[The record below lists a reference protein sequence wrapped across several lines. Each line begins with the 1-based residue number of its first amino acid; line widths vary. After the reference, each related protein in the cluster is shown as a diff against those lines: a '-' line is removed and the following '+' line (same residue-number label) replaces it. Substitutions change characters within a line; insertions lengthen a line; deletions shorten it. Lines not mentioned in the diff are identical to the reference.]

1 MFIKTNKWPSQKKKE
16 IFSNFFF
23 FSFRCFKGDSTMQFL
38 FTSSR
43 VFIVLVLFS
52 LSRSENCNSRCTSAI
67 LNSWCLQHVSKLRYA
82 GPLGSCAYLWTS
94 HWNHKMEGTLLG
106 RGLLPVSENRRN
118 KKNDY
123 VKGISRSIPVSVYTQ
138 TTRTELRMI
147 PKGKLKC
154 CYTKVKAID

>member
-1 MFIKTNKWPSQKKKE
+1 MFRKTNKWPSQKKRDLFK
-16 IFSNFFF
+16 FPFFP
-23 FSFRCFKGDSTMQFL
+23 SDVSRATLKMQFL

-106 RGLLPVSENRRN
+106 RGLLPVSENKRN
-118 KKNDY
+118 KKHDY

-154 CYTKVKAID
+154 CYTKVKYID